1 MNVEQ
6 PETVVER
13 DREGRERLACR
24 DREAVQSDIDR
35 HVAARRAYEQ
45 ALARVTAIE
54 DGNLPTAQIAEA
66 HLKAFVAY
74 TEMTEAARN
83 VLVVMPTDLKAL
95 VDPLLYCYIWRRTSA
110 CCRQRS
116 PVAQQWLVSSVRS
129 SAYFTAVASRDRH
142 ARQGR

>member
-13 DREGRERLACR
+13 DWEGRERLACR

-95 VDPLLYCYIWRRTSA
+95 VDPLLYLEKNY
-110 CCRQRS
+110 QR
-116 PVAQQWLVSSVRS
+116 VA
-129 SAYFTAVASRDRH
+129 ARDRLW
-142 ARQGR
+142 RSNG